1 MADTNRRSQLRRW
14 MVAIAAVLGLGVA
27 ATGLAA
33 FAGTRAAPVPLT
45 QQDVIR
51 LETRLNQMEQ
61 RFYTLESSIRSLE
74 QQSRVSGGG
83 LRNGSDDEV
92 RLLRS
97 EIDLLQRRLT
107 DVECGLAKVDER
119 TLTPAARATRRRAAG
134 DDPCR
139 LNFDSPLRIPAR

>member
-1 MADTNRRSQLRRW
+1 MTEVTGMLYKNRWWLLTF
-14 MVAIAAVLGLGVA
+14 VVLGCVAAMGVA
-27 ATGLAA
+27 SLV
-33 FAGTRAAPVPLT
+33 GTRAESIPLS
-45 QQDVIR
+45 QQDVLR

-61 RFYTLESSIRSLE
+61 RFYTLESNVRNLE
-74 QQSRVSGGG
+74 QQARISSGG
-83 LRNGSDDEV
+83 LRSGSDNEV

-119 TLTPAARATRRRAAG
+119 TLTPAMRATRRRAAG

-139 LNFDSPLRIPAR
+139 LNFDAPLRLPAH